1 MLLTSYLFLVAHQ
14 ANSDLGGKTFG
25 GVWKTDEIN
34 KTRLN
39 TEEGVGIQRL
49 YLSPIPL
56 NILILDDQNE
66 DLKSVIDQDK
76 YTVHVGPLD
85 EHYVSKCQ
93 KF

>member
-1 MLLTSYLFLVAHQ
+1 MHFLSRLSDSISKTSVLIKTSLSQNKHITHGMAQKSPEILVRPKCH
-14 ANSDLGGKTFG
+14 D
-25 GVWKTDEIN
+25 
-34 KTRLN
+34 
-39 TEEGVGIQRL
+39 
-49 YLSPIPL
+49 LSPIPL

-66 DLKSVIDQDK
+66 SLKSVIDQDK

>member
-1 MLLTSYLFLVAHQ
+1 MHFLSRLGDSISKASVLVKTSLAKNKHITHGMAQKSPEILVRPKCH
-14 ANSDLGGKTFG
+14 D
-25 GVWKTDEIN
+25 
-34 KTRLN
+34 
-39 TEEGVGIQRL
+39 
-49 YLSPIPL
+49 LSPIPL